1 MQVEVLYQI
10 ADVYYLKGDRK
21 RARKMLNLTNDYVGT
36 EPGILARLGTMHAEA
51 GMRDEALRNY
61 TDSYELLPDMDVL
74 ALLCAHHVNEESYET
89 AASYFSAAARMQPN
103 EPKWQLMVASCHRR
117 AQKLEKAFNLY
128 EQVLHPISIGC
139 LFTEF

>member
-1 MQVEVLYQI
+1 LQVEVLYQI
-10 ADVYYLKGDRK
+10 ADLYYLKGDRK
-21 RARKMLNLTNDYVGT
+21 RAIKMFNLTHDYVGN

-51 GMRDEALRNY
+51 GMRDEALRYY

-89 AASYFSAAARMQPN
+89 AATYFSVAARMQPN

-117 AQKLEKAFNLY
+117 AQKLEKAFDLY
-128 EQVLHPISIGC
+128 EQVL
-139 LFTEF
+139 